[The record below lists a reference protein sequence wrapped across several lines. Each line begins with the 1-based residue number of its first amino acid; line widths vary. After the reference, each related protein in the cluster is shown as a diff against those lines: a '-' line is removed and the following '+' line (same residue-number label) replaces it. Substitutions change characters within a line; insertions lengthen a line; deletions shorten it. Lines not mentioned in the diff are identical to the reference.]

1 MAIPKQIQK
10 QSEDV
15 QALYKELNEEPEKNA
30 VEESAEE
37 VAPEAKAETETE
49 VPVEEDTTASS
60 DSVEKQAPI
69 SEAEEHSTSDS
80 KEDKESWEHKYKT
93 LQGMYNSDVPRLNAQ
108 NRDLTSRVA
117 QLEQLLSTVKDEPAQ
132 KTPVQTAKLITDDDV
147 KEYGDSIAVMKKAAR
162 EEVSQEIAQL
172 KQQLG
177 QLQGVLPQVQQ
188 VQAQQKKS
196 GEQIFW
202 TTISNEVPNW
212 NEINSN
218 EDFKSWLLEIDPLT
232 GISRQTYLEDAQ
244 KQLDAN
250 RVIQFFRT
258 WEGANGK
265 TDTAQVDRSAQQ
277 SQLQK
282 QVSPGKS
289 RNNGVKPSGQA
300 KTYTQK
306 DIKEF
311 FADVRKGKYKG
322 RDDERGRIER
332 DIFAAQQE
340 GRIVVA

>member
-1 MAIPKQIQK
+1 MSIPKQVQK
-10 QSEDV
+10 QSEEV
-15 QALYKELNEEPEKNA
+15 QELYKQING
-30 VEESAEE
+30 
-37 VAPEAKAETETE
+37 ETEEAQANAEATPAE
-49 VPVEEDTTASS
+49 AVNDVAEPTTS
-60 DSVEKQAPI
+60 DSVEEQAPQ
-69 SEAEEHSTSDS
+69 SEPEGQT
-80 KEDKESWEHKYKT
+80 ESGDQEPKQDNWQQKYRS
-93 LQGMYNSDVPRLNAQ
+93 LQGMYNADVPRLNAE
-108 NRDLTSRVA
+108 NRDLSSRVS
-117 QLEQLLSTVKDEPAQ
+117 QLEGLLSTVQEPTQ
-132 KTPVQTAKLITDDDV
+132 QTPVHADKLITDDDV
-147 KEYGDSIAVMKKAAR
+147 KEYGDSIAVMRKAAR

-172 KQQLG
+172 RQQLG

-196 GEQIFW
+196 GEQTFW

-212 NEINSN
+212 NEINN
-218 EDFKSWLLEIDPLT
+218 DEAFKSWLLEIDPLT

-258 WEGANGK
+258 WEGATGK
-265 TDTAQVDRSAQQ
+265 TNTAQVDRSAQQ

-289 RNNGVKPSGQA
+289 RNNGVKASGQT
-300 KTYTQK
+300 KTYTQN

-311 FADVRKGKYKG
+311 FANVRKGKYKG
-322 RDDERGRIER
+322 RDEERGRIER